1 MERSPWCSLMLL
13 SIALAAPRT
22 NAQDDPEPPVAA
34 AADLEEQMKAF
45 DEAIND
51 RKAARDAE
59 AQGLIDQMLQRYP
72 SLDDKEKAKVVKAL
86 SDCLLSPR
94 VKREPDQR
102 SLFIAASAALGNMGS
117 EGAKVLVKA
126 FDHAKF
132 KAREWIAMRAQ
143 FLKNIGTTKD
153 ERQVDFL
160 IERAGRDPEDD
171 IMRAA
176 GEALGN
182 FEKSDQKLRKKIAKE
197 LIKKF
202 GEIHSKANANLD
214 PGDALVKRAKEQLTA
229 ISHDWNEALRKLT
242 GETLT
247 SAPDWQHFYNK
258 KKNEDWDKK

>member
-1 MERSPWCSLMLL
+1 MERSSWCLL
-13 SIALAAPRT
+13 LLVSVAGVAPRAP
-22 NAQDDPEPPVAA
+22 AQDDPPEPAAA
-34 AADLEEQMKAF
+34 AADLDEQLAKF

-51 RKAARDAE
+51 RKATRDAE
-59 AQGLIDQMLQRYP
+59 AQGLIDQMLKRYP
-72 SLDDKEKAKVVKAL
+72 SLDEKEKASVVKAL
-86 SDCLLSPR
+86 SDCLLSPH

-102 SLFIAASAALGNMGS
+102 ALFIAASAALGNMGD
-117 EGAKVLVKA
+117 EGAKVLSKA
-126 FDHAKF
+126 FDNPKF

-143 FLKNIGTTKD
+143 FLKNIGNTKD

-160 IERAGRDPEDD
+160 IERAGRDTEDD

-182 FEKSDQKLRKKIAKE
+182 FEKSDQKVRKKIVKE

-229 ISHDWNEALRKLT
+229 ISHDWNESLSKLT

-247 SAPDWQHFYNK
+247 TAPDWQRFYNK
-258 KKNEDWDKK
+258 KKNDDWDKK